1 MCLITIHV
9 TGSSDG
15 TRIRTTGKRICQE
28 SSDCASNKLQLVS
41 DTYLHSSRTI
51 SQAGVSTSK
60 ERKGL
65 NCHYCRHHQVT
76 RMNDSTTNL
85 TPVSDYQP
93 CLNFTEQ
100 MDVIAKSRLC
110 LSLKAPDDDMTLEEK
125 NALYD
130 EQKQKILSF
139 VELLHDSL
147 ITEHGKVLFCLY
159 QCG

>member
-1 MCLITIHV
+1 
-9 TGSSDG
+9 
-15 TRIRTTGKRICQE
+15 
-28 SSDCASNKLQLVS
+28 
-41 DTYLHSSRTI
+41 
-51 SQAGVSTSK
+51 
-60 ERKGL
+60 
-65 NCHYCRHHQVT
+65 
-76 RMNDSTTNL
+76 MNDSTTNL

-110 LSLKAPDDDMTLEEK
+110 LSLKVPDEDMTLEER